1 MKTAWSAPCAWPAR
15 LEKCCEQRPLQRL
28 DRPSAVCPKAHAFRY
43 RIGLLYL
50 DLDEQDAVLGLSP
63 LAGSSR
69 FAPFSFRESDYLKTF
84 TGNGMRLIDAVRQ
97 QVGEAIGH
105 APQGSICLLTQ
116 ARSWGLAFN
125 PVSFFYCHEADGQLA
140 AILCEV
146 TNTPWRERYHY
157 VLPAR
162 TPEDLRDFHQHFAVA
177 KAFHVSPFL
186 PRDLEYRMSFSP
198 AAQTAWRAHG
208 RLAGRTESCSTP
220 RSTCKREALDRA
232 SLHRY
237 LRRFPWMTAKTCL
250 AIYWQALRL
259 LLKRTP
265 IFAHQAADGSFQTAT
280 VPPKDRRHEIL

>member
-1 MKTAWSAPCAWPAR
+1 MNSALYSGWIAHRRFA
-15 LEKCCEQRPLQRL
+15 
-28 DRPSAVCPKAHAFRY
+28 PKPHAFRY

-63 LAGSSR
+63 LSGASR
-69 FAPFSFRESDYLKTF
+69 FAPFSFRESDYLKAY
-84 TGNGMRLIDAVRQ
+84 TGNGTRLIDAVRQ
-97 QVGEAIGH
+97 LVSQAIGH

-116 ARSWGLAFN
+116 ARSWGLSFN

-157 VLPAR
+157 VLPAKA
-162 TPEDLRDFHQHFAVA
+162 PVNLSDSHQHFAVA

-186 PRDLEYRMSFSP
+186 PPDLEYRMSFSP
-198 AAQTAWRAHG
+198 AAQKLGVHMADWQGELKLFDAT
-208 RLAGRTESCSTP
+208 LSL
-220 RSTCKREALDRA
+220 KREALDRA

-237 LRRFPWMTAKTCL
+237 LRRFPWMTVKTCL

-259 LLKRTP
+259 LLKRVP
-265 IFAHQAADGSFQTAT
+265 LFAHHAADGSVQTT
-280 VPPKDRRHEIL
+280 MVPPKDRRHETL

>member
-1 MKTAWSAPCAWPAR
+1 VNSALYGGWI
-15 LEKCCEQRPLQRL
+15 
-28 DRPSAVCPKAHAFRY
+28 AHRRFAPRRHEFRY

-50 DLDEQDAVLGLSP
+50 DLDEQEAVLGLSP
-63 LAGSSR
+63 LSGNSR
-69 FAPFSFRESDYLKTF
+69 FAPFSFRETDYLKAL
-84 TGNGMRLIDAVRQ
+84 TGTGMRLIDAVRQ
-97 QVGEAIGH
+97 QVAQAIGH

-116 ARSWGLAFN
+116 ARSWGLSFN

-157 VLPAR
+157 VLPAKA
-162 TPEDLRDFHQHFAVA
+162 PADLHDLHQHFAVA

-198 AAQTAWRAHG
+198 AAQKLGVHMADWQGEQKLFDAT
-208 RLAGRTESCSTP
+208 LSLQ
-220 RSTCKREALDRA
+220 REPLNRK

-250 AIYWQALRL
+250 AIYWQAIRL
-259 LLKRTP
+259 LLKRAP
-265 IFAHQAADGSFQTAT
+265 IFAHQAADGSFQTAI

>member
-1 MKTAWSAPCAWPAR
+1 MNSALYSGWISHRRFAPR
-15 LEKCCEQRPLQRL
+15 RHE
-28 DRPSAVCPKAHAFRY
+28 FRY

-50 DLDEQDAVLGLSP
+50 DLDEQDEVLGLSP
-63 LAGSSR
+63 MSGNSR
-69 FAPFSFRESDYLKTF
+69 FSPFSFRETDYLKTY
-84 TGNGMRLIDAVRQ
+84 TRSGMRLIDAVRL
-97 QVGEAIGH
+97 QVGEALGH
-105 APQGSICLLTQ
+105 VPQGSICLLTQ
-116 ARSWGLAFN
+116 ARSWGLSFN

-146 TNTPWRERYHY
+146 SNTPWRERYHY
-157 VLPAR
+157 VLPAK
-162 TPEDLRDFHQHFAVA
+162 TPEDLGDFHQHFAVA

-198 AAQTAWRAHG
+198 AAKKLGVHMADWQGELKLFDAT
-208 RLAGRTESCSTP
+208 LNLQ
-220 RSTCKREALDRA
+220 REALDRA

-259 LLKRTP
+259 LLKGTP
-265 IFAHQAADGSFQTAT
+265 IFAHRPADGSFQIAT

>member
-1 MKTAWSAPCAWPAR
+1 MNSALYSGWI
-15 LEKCCEQRPLQRL
+15 
-28 DRPSAVCPKAHAFRY
+28 AHRRFAPRRHEFRY

-50 DLDEQDAVLGLSP
+50 DLSEQGAVLNLSA
-63 LAGSSR
+63 LAGNRR
-69 FAPFSFRESDYLKTF
+69 FAPFSFRETDYLKTF
-84 TGNGMRLIDAVRQ
+84 TGQGISLIDAVRQ
-97 QVGEAIGH
+97 QVASALGH

-116 ARSWGLAFN
+116 PRSWGLAFN

-146 TNTPWRERYHY
+146 SNTPWRERYHY

-162 TPEDLRDFHQHFAVA
+162 AAQSLEDFHQHFAVA

-198 AAQTAWRAHG
+198 AAQTLGVHMADWQGEHKLFDATLDLH
-208 RLAGRTESCSTP
+208 
-220 RSTCKREALDRA
+220 REPLDRR

-237 LRRFPWMTAKTCL
+237 LRRFPWMSAKTAV

-265 IFAHQAADGSFQTAT
+265 LFAHQPADGSFRTAT
-280 VPPKDRRHEIL
+280 VPPRERRHEDL